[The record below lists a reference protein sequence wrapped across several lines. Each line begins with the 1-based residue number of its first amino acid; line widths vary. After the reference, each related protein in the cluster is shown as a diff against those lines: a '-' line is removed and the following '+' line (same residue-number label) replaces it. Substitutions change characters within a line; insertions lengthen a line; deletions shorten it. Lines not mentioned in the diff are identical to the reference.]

1 MQFFSSF
8 PWMRRF
14 ASGFAKWISDNEQSA
29 EQEFTGGGAYPALLT
44 ALNSSTIN
52 SPQPFYGNQVINE
65 VFKQGATQVNES
77 FTWGPTMN
85 QVYSDM
91 GNDFANA
98 VNGQGTLSDA
108 LNAVQ
113 QSTITYMKS
122 QGFSVSS

>member
-1 MQFFSSF
+1 MIQ
-8 PWMRRF
+8 RAYRHGLRF
-14 ASGFAKWISDNEQSA
+14 AELL
-29 EQEFTGGGAYPALLT
+29 ALRWDQVDLRDGRRHVRRRQHG
-44 ALNSSTIN
+44 LS

-113 QSTITYMKS
+113 QSTITYMKA